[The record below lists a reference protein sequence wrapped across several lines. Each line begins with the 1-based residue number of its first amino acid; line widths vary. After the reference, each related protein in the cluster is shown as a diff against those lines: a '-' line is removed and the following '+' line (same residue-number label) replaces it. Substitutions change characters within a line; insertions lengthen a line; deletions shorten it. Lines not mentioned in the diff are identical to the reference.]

1 MATKAVLQHD
11 YSPTGGENTN
21 IKVYIRARPPSEPT
35 DSDFIEQDDEDKR
48 KVIIKDPRGNPNEK
62 HSEVGFQYDHIFW
75 TEVLQPEV
83 FESIA
88 MPGIDHVLQGY
99 NSCCFAYGQTG
110 SLKTYSMFGQDSEV
124 RGIIPRSVEKFFE
137 LMDARKATKDV
148 RMVCSF
154 LEIYNDTIRDLG
166 KAYLVSMDGDKKEA
180 MNQDK
185 TSDIY
190 DRLAGRRGN
199 PYFAPAFHS
208 EKVTNKVGEVGKLV
222 EERAT
227 KANELVS
234 KRPGLEE
241 VRNEFKEMNYDIR
254 EDMDGNV
261 YVQDLTMVP
270 IANLDEAMTM
280 INVGVGVRATHE
292 TSMNANSSRSH
303 TVFSITII
311 QRDLETDESIQGCLN
326 LVDLAGSERLKKT
339 ESTGVRLKEALHINT
354 SLSALGKVIMS
365 LDPTT
370 KESHIPFRDS
380 KLTRVLQN
388 SLGGNSFTTV
398 LASLNP
404 HPSQYEECLSTLQF
418 ANRCRNVR
426 NNPKV
431 NYVTENEDKDRK
443 IKRLQDEVKNLQGKL
458 GGDGH
463 GHHGHG
469 HHHHQPKMSPLNI
482 VALMKKMGIQA
493 EMEGGAIVVNGKKMA
508 AAELGLDE
516 GSTSDATS
524 VSGTATPGGSQ
535 VLSGGMT
542 MSSTKSMN
550 PEKMRRII
558 TELQESNQKLSLRSK
573 EHKVLIEEQGRSL
586 QEKEADITKLA
597 ITMKHKDW
605 EYKELYDS
613 KDRDLKSQEALLKKK
628 FAEETEILVNNNKQI
643 LATQQS
649 VIQSVP
655 ETFRTYSTLLRKT
668 DTAKEKFDAPLRKE
682 FESHLKNLD
691 ESRVAE
697 LDNIKKQYE
706 YWLKERDVTLTQFVE
721 KFNTYRE
728 KKTEHLRQCEKEIV
742 HLYEYTSQI
751 EELLDGVEKGKYV
764 VQAKQGLHGRSTTG
778 ATRSASASNSRP
790 ASAGIAGMT
799 QTAEEEEYTGGVV
812 IPKHK
817 KPTNPLAI
825 VGNTDLDLTKR
836 IVNKHK
842 ERQAKLERVKE
853 EAFHKSLHHASLSG
867 TVTADVDPVLQNQI
881 RGLLVTP
888 SEARARSSQNKEK
901 RPTKDANRDQTS
913 TPRNEAAQ
921 ESKEG
926 SKPNSSESKVSFP
939 PARDAQANPDVKESN
954 LFNQKN
960 EVEPTAWGTKAPN
973 AKLSAHFDDDLFARK
988 ASQVSTEQEIALLR
1002 AEIAELKEARKM
1014 EQMDTEKIVQELTS
1028 NETIQYIRYLEAEQ
1042 NRLHRQIKD
1051 ISTQLHSAKVA
1062 NASLNR
1068 QSNIADKKEI
1078 F

>member
-1 MATKAVLQHD
+1 MATKAVVQHE
-11 YSPTGGENTN
+11 YAPAGGENTN
-21 IKVYIRARPPSEPT
+21 IKVYIRARPPSQPT
-35 DSDFIEQDDEDKR
+35 ESDFLEIDDEDKR

-62 HSEVGFQYDHIFW
+62 HSEVAFQYDHIFW

-110 SLKTYSMFGQDSEV
+110 SGKTYSMFGQDSEV

-137 LMDARKATKDV
+137 LMDNRKATKDV

-166 KAYLVSMDGDKKEA
+166 KAYLVSMDKDKKEA
-180 MNQDK
+180 MSKDK

-227 KANELVS
+227 KADELVS

-254 EDMDGNV
+254 EDMEGNV

-270 IANLDEAMTM
+270 ISNLQEAMTM
-280 INVGVGVRATHE
+280 IDVGVGVRATHE

-370 KESHIPFRDS
+370 KETHIPFRDS

-398 LASLNP
+398 LAALNP
-404 HPSQYEECLSTLQF
+404 HPDQYEECLSTLQF

-443 IKRLQDEVKNLQGKL
+443 IKRLQDEVKTLQGKL

-463 GHHGHG
+463 GHHGH
-469 HHHHQPKMSPLNI
+469 HHHHQPKMSPVNI

-524 VSGTATPGGSQ
+524 VSGTATPSGSQ
-535 VLSGGMT
+535 VLSGGMA
-542 MSSTKSMN
+542 MGSTKSMN
-550 PEKMRRII
+550 PDKMRRII
-558 TELQESNQKLSLRSK
+558 TELQESNQKLSIRSK
-573 EHKVLIEEQGRSL
+573 EHKVIIEEQGRNL
-586 QEKEADITKLA
+586 QEKEADITKLQ
-597 ITMKHKDW
+597 ITLKHKDW

-613 KDRDLKSQEALLKKK
+613 KDRELKSQEALMKKK
-628 FAEETEILVNNNKQI
+628 FVEETEILVNNNKQI

-655 ETFRTYSTLLRKT
+655 ETFRTYSTLLKKT

-706 YWLKERDVTLTQFVE
+706 YWLKERDLTLSEFVE
-721 KFNTYRE
+721 KFNAYRE

-778 ATRSASASNSRP
+778 ATRSASANGGSRP
-790 ASAGIAGMT
+790 GSAALMRVDG
-799 QTAEEEEYTGGVV
+799 EEEYVGGVV

-817 KPTNPLAI
+817 KPINPLAI

-867 TVTADVDPVLQNQI
+867 TVTADEDPVLQNQI

-888 SEARARSSQNKEK
+888 AEARARSNQNKDR
-901 RPTKDANRDQTS
+901 RPNSSSKDKTA
-913 TPRNEAAQ
+913 TPRNNEAAQ

-926 SKPNSSESKVSFP
+926 SKPNSSEPKVSFP
-939 PARDAQANPDVKESN
+939 PAKDAQANPAESS
-954 LFNQKN
+954 LFNQRN
-960 EVEPTAWGTKAPN
+960 EVEPTAWGSKAPN
-973 AKLSAHFDDDLFARK
+973 AKLSAHFDDDLFSRK
-988 ASQVSTEQEIALLR
+988 TSQVSTEQEIALLR

-1062 NASLNR
+1062 NAALHR
-1068 QSNIADKKEI
+1068 QQVIADKKET